1 MIKDVQLVFLSQR
14 VNRLNRFTKEIGY
27 FKLHCKSKKLDEL
40 LTNIYNKNDKVILP
54 IFYNDSDEM
63 LIKMNPKSFNSEGMM
78 KNTIYSFN
86 LMLCEFKPEDSD
98 KVIYY
103 FKEI

>member
-1 MIKDVQLVFLSQR
+1 
-14 VNRLNRFTKEIGY
+14 
-27 FKLHCKSKKLDEL
+27 
-40 LTNIYNKNDKVILP
+40 
-54 IFYNDSDEM
+54 M

-98 KVIYY
+98 KTIYY
-103 FKEI
+103 LKEE